1 MDEVGEKHG
10 NYARAD
16 NGRKS
21 KERKESNAAELD
33 RRVREIA
40 ERERRDNAV
49 TVRNVDPATL
59 RPPPAAKPPQGRP
72 LVSEEDLMAVK
83 RTYEPRTCPECDDEY
98 TPTSP
103 RQQFCCPPH
112 RERYQARERAE
123 AREAAKRS
131 LSEQLAEAPEPEPV
145 PDLEPVAPETGFHGT
160 SVHPEQAPEEPTGG
174 FTIGVVNPEAGDSA
188 DLADTQ
194 NSPEPEPAK
203 HAGFVANDVWAHDVG
218 LRYVELLFEVAGE
231 RGLDAELRIVALSQL
246 ERVAAAL

>member
-72 LVSEEDLMAVK
+72 LVSEEDLMAVQ
-83 RTYEPRTCPECDDEY
+83 RTYQDRTCKECGDEY
-98 TPTSP
+98 PPTSP
-103 RQQFCCPPH
+103 RQEFCRVDC
-112 RERYQARERAE
+112 RETFQARERAE
-123 AREAAKRS
+123 AREAAR
-131 LSEQLAEAPEPEPV
+131 LERAPE

-160 SVHPEQAPEEPTGG
+160 SVHPEQAPPEEPTGG